1 MEGQSSG
8 QSDDVSIVPQSVGSE
23 QPAVEDARVP
33 QVTSSTSNEFVHP
46 HHPHVVMVDLESDVP
61 TPRPTPITRETA
73 RIQDVCSTS
82 ESEDE
87 DEPVSE
93 QEQVREMPN
102 LAAVALERL
111 ASRVQLQDELPDDD
125 FRPLKKKCLPTAESD
140 NENEVSLYVI
150 PGCPSL
156 FQSVD

>member
-1 MEGQSSG
+1 MEG
-8 QSDDVSIVPQSVGSE
+8 QSDDVSIVPQSVRSE

-33 QVTSSTSNEFVHP
+33 QVTSSTSNEFA
-46 HHPHVVMVDLESDVP
+46 HPHVVMVDLESDM
-61 TPRPTPITRETA
+61 PTPITRETA

-82 ESEDE
+82 ESDDE

-150 PGCPSL
+150 PDGLSL
-156 FQSVD
+156 LQSVD